1 MTDDRAMIPA
11 PLRSDEDRALAA
23 LRALQVLDSPPE
35 PEFDALVRTAALVC
49 GVPVS
54 AISLI
59 DAQRQWF
66 KAQVGLKGLDEAPR
80 ETAFCAHAV
89 LGETVFEVP
98 DARLDPRFADSPLV
112 LASPHVRFYA
122 GAPLR
127 LSGGEHVG
135 ALCVI
140 DREPRQ
146 LDDQQREVLQQLA
159 LAASQMLEGRR
170 ALRIERHAMAEASR
184 AAALLQHSA
193 DAILS
198 IDTQGLIRRA
208 NAAAER
214 LFGAAPLQLRGRSH
228 DSLVPESFRAREQN
242 NRQALA
248 AGEALSHESE
258 RLRLDGQRLLV
269 SVTLV
274 AEHDLDGGE
283 IGVTEFIRD
292 ITAREEAAQA
302 LALSA
307 ERFRS
312 LSDCVPVGVF
322 QVDRGGQ
329 SGYTNEQWRQIYQI
343 APAQVSHETWL
354 SRIHPEDRER
364 VRQASQR
371 SQGGKEPFD
380 ETYRVVWPG
389 GEVRH
394 VRSRAQELQS
404 LRGEP
409 LGFVGMVE
417 DITERRVFEAQLV
430 QARDQARA
438 AAQEALENARLLR
451 NITDAVPGLVAYWRR
466 DLSCRFASRS
476 FEEWYGRSR
485 EDMLRLSVPDVL
497 GPEAYERTRPYL
509 EGVLAGQVQTFER
522 SIRRPDGRLGQMLV
536 HYVPDTDARG
546 EVRGIFA
553 VASDV
558 SSLKTAQRELQLAA
572 SVFSATVDAVMVT
585 DAQGLILSVNPAF
598 TAITGFEPADVMGR
612 SADVLGRD
620 DRALEA
626 QAREAL
632 RTQGHW
638 QGELWRRRKSGE
650 AFLQWLD
657 LSVIPGDP
665 LTGAE
670 ERQLHVFSDGTEQRR
685 RDERLQHLAF
695 HDALTGLANRSLL
708 MERLGRLLGQ
718 THRERRELA
727 LMYMDLDGFKA
738 VNDSVGHAQGDA
750 LLRQVAARMSTL
762 VRDTDTLARL
772 GGDEFVLLLD
782 QAAGPQELELVAG
795 RLIEAVSQPMVLAG
809 QSVVVGVSVGIARFP
824 QHGRTVEGLMRAA
837 DLAMYAAKAAGRNCW
852 QFAPDETPLAAS

>member
-1 MTDDRAMIPA
+1 MMAA
-11 PLRSDEDRALAA
+11 PLRDDEDRALAA
-23 LRALQVLDSPPE
+23 LRALQVLDSAPE
-35 PEFDALVRTAALVC
+35 PEFDALVRTASLVC

-54 AISLI
+54 MLTLI
-59 DAQRQWF
+59 DAHRQWF
-66 KAQVGLKGLDEAPR
+66 KAQQGMPGLLEGPR
-80 ETAFCAHAV
+80 DTAFCAHAV
-89 LGETVFEVP
+89 LGDALFVVP
-98 DARLDPRFADSPLV
+98 DARLDHRFADNPLV
-112 LASPHVRFYA
+112 LGEPHIRFYA
-122 GAPLR
+122 GAPVR
-127 LSGGEHVG
+127 LSGGEHIG
-135 ALCVI
+135 TLCVV
-140 DREPRQ
+140 DREPRE
-146 LDDQQREVLQQLA
+146 LDAAQREVLQQLA
-159 LAASQMLEGRR
+159 VAASQLLEGRR
-170 ALRIERHAMAEASR
+170 ARRIERHAMAEATR

-198 IDTQGLIRRA
+198 IDRQGLICRA

-214 LFGAAPLQLRGRSH
+214 LFGAAPLQLLGRPH
-228 DSLVPESFRAREQN
+228 AELVPAPLRARELN
-242 NRQALA
+242 NRQALG
-248 AGEALSHESE
+248 AGEAFIHESE

-274 AEHDLDGGE
+274 AESGAHPEEAGA
-283 IGVTEFIRD
+283 TEFIRD

-302 LALSA
+302 LAVSA

-322 QVDRGGQ
+322 HVDRGGL

-343 APAQVSHETWL
+343 TPAQVSHETWL
-354 SRIHPEDRER
+354 SRVHPEDRER
-364 VRQASQR
+364 VREASHL
-371 SQGGKEPFD
+371 SQGGNVPFD
-380 ETYRVVWPG
+380 EVYRVVWPS
-389 GEVRH
+389 GEIRH

-417 DITERRVFEAQLV
+417 DITERRAFESQLV

-451 NITDAVPGLVAYWRR
+451 NIADAVPGLVAYWRR

-476 FEEWYGRSR
+476 FLDWYGRSR
-485 EDMLRLSVPDVL
+485 EEMLTLSMPEVL
-497 GPEAYERTRPYL
+497 GADAFERTQPYL
-509 EGVLAGQVQTFER
+509 DGVLAGQVQAFER
-522 SIRRPDGRLGQMLV
+522 SIRRPDGRLGHMLV

-553 VASDV
+553 VANDV
-558 SSLKTAQRELQLAA
+558 TSLKLAQRELMLAA
-572 SVFSATVDAVMVT
+572 TVLEATVDAIMVT
-585 DAQGLILSVNPAF
+585 DAQGVILSVNPAF
-598 TAITGFEPADVMGR
+598 TAITGFEAQEVLGR
-612 SADVLGRD
+612 TLDLLGRD
-620 DRALEA
+620 DPALEA
-626 QAREAL
+626 QARLAL
-632 RTQGHW
+632 RAQRHW

-657 LSVIPGDP
+657 VSLIPDED
-665 LTGAE
+665 GAG
-670 ERQLHVFSDGTEQRR
+670 ERLLHVFSDGTERR
-685 RDERLQHLAF
+685 QRDERLRHLAF

-708 MERLGRLLGQ
+708 MERLSRLLGQ

-750 LLRQVAARMSTL
+750 LLRLVAARMTPL

-782 QAAGPQELELVAG
+782 QAAGVQELEQVAG
-795 RLIEAVSQPMVLAG
+795 RLIEAVSQPVVLAG

-824 QHGRTVEGLMRAA
+824 QDGRSVETLMRAA
-837 DLAMYAAKAAGRNCW
+837 DLAMYAAKAGGRNRW
-852 QFAPDETPLAAS
+852 QFADLPV

>member
-1 MTDDRAMIPA
+1 MTAA
-11 PLRSDEDRALAA
+11 PLRADEDRVLAA
-23 LRALQVLDSPPE
+23 LRGLQVLDSPPE
-35 PEFDALVRTAALVC
+35 PEFDALARAASLVC
-49 GVPVS
+49 EAPVS
-54 AISLI
+54 MISLV

-66 KAQVGLKGLDEAPR
+66 KARVGMAGTSETPR
-80 ETAFCAHAV
+80 RTAFCAHTV
-89 LGETVFEVP
+89 LGDTLLEVP
-98 DARLDPRFADSPLV
+98 DALADPRFADNPLV
-112 LASPHVRFYA
+112 QGEPHIRFYA

-127 LSGGEHVG
+127 LSGGERVG
-135 ALCVI
+135 TLCVA
-140 DREPRQ
+140 DHQPRR
-146 LDDQQREVLQQLA
+146 LSDMQREVLQQLA
-159 LAASQMLEGRR
+159 LAASQLLEGRR
-170 ALRIERHAMAEASR
+170 ARRIERHALAEAAR
-184 AAALLQHSA
+184 AEALLQHSA

-198 IDTQGLIRRA
+198 IDGQGVIRRA

-214 LFGAAPLQLRGRSH
+214 LFGAAPLQLLGRAH
-228 DSLVPESFRAREQN
+228 QELLPEGLRARERK
-242 NRQALA
+242 NREALNP
-248 AGEALSHESE
+248 GEALSHESE

-269 SVTLV
+269 SITLV
-274 AEHDLDGGE
+274 AEAGLDSDEVGT
-283 IGVTEFIRD
+283 TEFIRD

-322 QVDRGGQ
+322 QVDRGGL

-343 APAQVSHETWL
+343 APSHVSHEAWL
-354 SRIHPEDRER
+354 ARVHPEDRER
-364 VRQASQR
+364 VRLASQR
-371 SQGGKEPFD
+371 SRGGNLPFD
-380 ETYRVVWPG
+380 EVYRVVWPN
-389 GEVRH
+389 GEIRH
-394 VRSRAQELQS
+394 VRSRARELHS

-417 DITERRVFEAQLV
+417 DVTDRRAFESQLV

-451 NITDAVPGLVAYWRR
+451 NIADAVPGLVAYWRR

-476 FEEWYGRSR
+476 FLDWHGRSR
-485 EDMLRLSVPDVL
+485 EDMLQLSMPEVL
-497 GPEAYERTRPYL
+497 GAQAYERTKPY
-509 EGVLAGQVQTFER
+509 VDAALAGHLQTFER
-522 SIRRPDGRLGQMLV
+522 SIRRPDGSLGHTLV

-558 SSLKTAQRELQLAA
+558 SSLKVAQRELQLAA
-572 SVFSATVDAVMVT
+572 SVFRATVDAVMVT

-598 TAITGFEPADVMGR
+598 TAITGFE
-612 SADVLGRD
+612 SAEVLGRSVD
-620 DRALEA
+620 LLGRDEPALEA
-626 QAREAL
+626 QARQAL
-632 RTQGHW
+632 REHGHW

-657 LSVIPGDP
+657 LNLIPDEDSA
-665 LTGAE
+665 GAG
-670 ERQLHVFSDGTEQRR
+670 ERLLHVFSDGTERR
-685 RDERLQHLAF
+685 QRDERLRRLAF

-708 MERLGRLLGQ
+708 MERLSRLLGQ
-718 THRERRELA
+718 THREPRDLA

-750 LLRQVAARMSTL
+750 LLRQVAARMSAL

-782 QAAGPQELELVAG
+782 QAAGPQELEQVAG
-795 RLIEAVSQPMVLAG
+795 RLIEAVNQPMVLAG

-824 QHGRTVEGLMRAA
+824 QHGQTVDALMRAA
-837 DLAMYAAKAAGRNCW
+837 DLAMYAAKAGGRNRW
-852 QFAPDETPLAAS
+852 QFASAESAPGAS

>member
-1 MTDDRAMIPA
+1 MMPA
-11 PLRSDEDRALAA
+11 PLRADEDRALAA

-35 PEFDALVRTAALVC
+35 PEFDALVRTASLVC

-54 AISLI
+54 LISLV
-59 DAQRQWF
+59 DERRQWF
-66 KAQVGLKGLDEAPR
+66 KAQVGLPGTSEAPR
-80 ETAFCAHAV
+80 EMAFCAHAV
-89 LGETVFEVP
+89 LGDAVFEVP
-98 DARLDPRFADSPLV
+98 DARLDSRFAENPLV
-112 LASPHVRFYA
+112 LASPHIRFYA
-122 GAPLR
+122 GAPLK
-127 LSGGEHVG
+127 LSGGEQVG
-135 ALCVI
+135 TLCVI

-146 LDDQQREVLQQLA
+146 LDARQREILQQLA

-170 ALRIERHAMAEASR
+170 ALRIERHALAEAAR

-198 IDTQGLIRRA
+198 IDGQGIIRRA

-214 LFGAAPLQLRGRSH
+214 LFGAAPLQLLGRPH
-228 DSLVPESFRAREQN
+228 AALVPESLRAREHN
-242 NRQALA
+242 NRQALD

-274 AEHDLDGGE
+274 AETRLAGE
-283 IGVTEFIRD
+283 ESGVTEFIRD

-343 APAQVSHETWL
+343 APSQVSHETWL
-354 SRIHPEDRER
+354 SRVHPEDRER
-364 VRQASQR
+364 VRLASQR
-371 SQGGKEPFD
+371 SQGGKVPFD

-404 LRGEP
+404 LRGDP

-417 DITERRVFEAQLV
+417 DITERRAFEAQLV
-430 QARDQARA
+430 QTRDQARA

-451 NITDAVPGLVAYWRR
+451 NIADAVPGLVAYWRR

-476 FEEWYGRSR
+476 FEDWYGRSR
-485 EDMLRLSVPDVL
+485 EDMLQLSMPEVL
-497 GPEAYERTRPYL
+497 GAEAFERSKPYI
-509 EGVLAGQVQTFER
+509 EGVLAGQTQTFER
-522 SIRRPDGRLGQMLV
+522 SIRRPDGRLGHTLV

-553 VASDV
+553 VGSDV
-558 SSLKTAQRELQLAA
+558 STLKTAQRELQLAA

-598 TAITGFEPADVMGR
+598 TAITGFESADVLGR

-620 DRALEA
+620 DPVLES
-626 QAREAL
+626 QAREAV
-632 RTQGHW
+632 RAQGHW

-657 LSVIPGDP
+657 LSLIPDEASS
-665 LTGAE
+665 GAE
-670 ERQLHVFSDGTEQRR
+670 ERLLHVFSDGTERRR

-708 MERLGRLLGQ
+708 TERLSRLLGQ

-782 QAAGPQELELVAG
+782 QAAGPQELEQVAG
-795 RLIEAVSQPMVLAG
+795 RLIESVSQPLVLAG

-824 QHGRTVEGLMRAA
+824 QHGRTVESLMRAA
-837 DLAMYAAKAAGRNCW
+837 DLAMYAAKAAGRNRW
-852 QFAPDETPLAAS
+852 QFASEETPLEAS

>member
-1 MTDDRAMIPA
+1 MAPMTAA
-11 PLRSDEDRALAA
+11 PLRSDEDRVLAA
-23 LRALQVLDSPPE
+23 LRGLQVLDSPPE
-35 PEFDALVRTAALVC
+35 PEFDALVRAASLVC
-49 GVPVS
+49 EAPVS
-54 AISLI
+54 MISLV
-59 DAQRQWF
+59 DARRQWF
-66 KAQVGLKGLDEAPR
+66 KAQVGMAGPRETPR

-89 LGETVFEVP
+89 LGDTLLEVP
-98 DARLDPRFADSPLV
+98 DAQADPRFADNPLV
-112 LASPHVRFYA
+112 QGEPRIRFYA

-127 LSGGEHVG
+127 LSGGERVG
-135 ALCVI
+135 TLCVA
-140 DREPRQ
+140 DRHPRQ
-146 LDDQQREVLQQLA
+146 LSAMQREVLQQLA
-159 LAASQMLEGRR
+159 LAASQLLEGRR
-170 ALRIERHAMAEASR
+170 ARRIERHALAEAGR

-198 IDTQGLIRRA
+198 IDRQGVIRRA

-214 LFGAAPLQLRGRSH
+214 LFGATPLQLLGRSH
-228 DSLVPESFRAREQN
+228 EDLVPEAVRARERK
-242 NRQALA
+242 NREALRP
-248 AGEALSHESE
+248 GEALSHESE

-274 AEHDLDGGE
+274 AESGLDAGE
-283 IGVTEFIRD
+283 EGVTEFIRD

-302 LALSA
+302 LAFSA

-322 QVDRGGQ
+322 QVDRGGL

-343 APAQVSHETWL
+343 APSQVSHEAWL
-354 SRIHPEDRER
+354 ARVHPEDRER
-364 VRQASQR
+364 VRLASQR
-371 SQGGKEPFD
+371 SRGGNMPFD
-380 ETYRVVWPG
+380 EVYRVVWPN

-394 VRSRAQELQS
+394 VRSRARELHS

-417 DITERRVFEAQLV
+417 DVTDRRAFESQLV

-451 NITDAVPGLVAYWRR
+451 NIADAVPGLVAYWRR

-476 FEEWYGRSR
+476 FLEWYGRSR
-485 EDMLRLSVPDVL
+485 EDMLQLSMPEVL
-497 GPEAYERTRPYL
+497 GEQAFERNKPYV
-509 EGVLAGQVQTFER
+509 EGALAGQVQTFER
-522 SIRRPDGRLGQMLV
+522 SIRRPDGCLGHTLV

-558 SSLKTAQRELQLAA
+558 SSLKVAQRELLLAA
-572 SVFSATVDAVMVT
+572 SVFRATVDAVMVT

-598 TAITGFEPADVMGR
+598 TAITGFEAAEVLGR
-612 SADVLGRD
+612 SADLLGRD
-620 DRALEA
+620 EPGLEA
-626 QAREAL
+626 QARQAL
-632 RTQGHW
+632 REQGHW

-657 LSVIPGDP
+657 LNLIPDEDSA
-665 LTGAE
+665 GAG
-670 ERQLHVFSDGTEQRR
+670 ERLLHVFSDGTERRQRDDRLR
-685 RDERLQHLAF
+685 RLAF

-708 MERLGRLLGQ
+708 MERLSRLLSQ
-718 THRERRELA
+718 THREPRDLA

-750 LLRQVAARMSTL
+750 LLRQVAARMTAL

-782 QAAGPQELELVAG
+782 QAAGRPELEQVAG
-795 RLIEAVSQPMVLAG
+795 RLIDAVNQPMVLAG
-809 QSVVVGVSVGIARFP
+809 QSVVVGVSVGIACFP
-824 QHGRTVEGLMRAA
+824 QHGQTVDALMRAA
-837 DLAMYAAKAAGRNCW
+837 DLAMYAAKAGGRNRW
-852 QFAPDETPLAAS
+852 QFAVEAMPPPAC

>member
-1 MTDDRAMIPA
+1 MIPA
-11 PLRSDEDRALAA
+11 PPRADEDRALAA

-35 PEFDALVRTAALVC
+35 PEFDALVRTASLVC

-54 AISLI
+54 LLTLI
-59 DAQRQWF
+59 DEHRQWF
-66 KAQVGLKGLDEAPR
+66 KARVGVPDLVETPR

-89 LGETVFEVP
+89 LGDALLEVP
-98 DARLDPRFADSPLV
+98 DARQDPRFADSPLV
-112 LASPHVRFYA
+112 LEAPYIRFYA

-127 LSGGEHVG
+127 LSGGERVG
-135 ALCVI
+135 TLCVM
-140 DREPRQ
+140 DLQPRR
-146 LDDQQREVLQQLA
+146 LDVQQREILQQLA
-159 LAASQMLEGRR
+159 LAASQLLEGRR
-170 ALRIERHAMAEASR
+170 ALRTERHALAEAAR

-193 DAILS
+193 DAILR
-198 IDTQGLIRRA
+198 IDAQGRIRRA

-214 LFGAAPLQLRGRSH
+214 LFGAAPLQLLGRRH
-228 DSLVPESFRAREQN
+228 ESLVPEAFRAREHN
-242 NRQALA
+242 NRQALS

-274 AEHDLDGGE
+274 AEPDPEGGDSE
-283 IGVTEFIRD
+283 VTEFIRD

-322 QVDRGGQ
+322 QVEQGGH
-329 SGYTNEQWRQIYQI
+329 SGYTNERWRQIHQI
-343 APAQVSHETWL
+343 PPAQVSHETWL

-364 VRQASQR
+364 VRLASQR
-371 SQGGKEPFD
+371 SQVGQEPFD

-394 VRSRAQELQS
+394 VRSRARELHS

-417 DITERRVFEAQLV
+417 DVTDRRAFEAQLV

-438 AAQEALENARLLR
+438 AAQEALESARLLR
-451 NITDAVPGLVAYWRR
+451 NIADAMPGLVVYWRR

-485 EDMLRLSVPDVL
+485 EDMQRLSMAEVL
-497 GPEAYERTRPYL
+497 GPEAYERSRPFV
-509 EGVLAGQVQTFER
+509 EGVLAGRMQTFER
-522 SIRRPDGRLGQMLV
+522 SIRRPDGRLGHMLV

-546 EVRGIFA
+546 EVSGIFA
-553 VASDV
+553 VATDV

-572 SVFSATVDAVMVT
+572 SVVHATVDAVMVT

-598 TAITGFEPADVMGR
+598 TVITGFAASDALGR
-612 SADVLGRD
+612 SVDLLGRD
-620 DRALEA
+620 DPALEA
-626 QAREAL
+626 QAREAV
-632 RTQGHW
+632 RAQGHW

-657 LSVIPGDP
+657 LSLIPG
-665 LTGAE
+665 E
-670 ERQLHVFSDGTEQRR
+670 EAAGERLLHVFSDGTEQRR

-750 LLRQVAARMSTL
+750 LLRQIAARMGPL

-782 QAAGPQELELVAG
+782 QAAGPQELEQVAG

-824 QHGRTVEGLMRAA
+824 HHGRTVEGLMRAA
-837 DLAMYAAKAAGRNCW
+837 DLAMYAAKAAGRNRW
-852 QFAPDETPLAAS
+852 QFARDETPPAAS